1 MYSLDMRTIL
11 LLLFLVFPVNAD
23 QHIIEQEN
31 FEAWQFAC
39 VEEQSQKICDLREL
53 VFDQNTEEVV
63 SYLSITINPDSLA
76 QMQIA
81 FPHAVNLKNSVQLQI
96 DENDPLELN
105 YAYCNQ
111 SACFIAEIIA
121 DNFINMF
128 KAGNQITLKVLLLD
142 NREATITYSVTC
154 SDTTDTYQYT
164 AGTLTATKVADNL
177 AGADIGAADIQP
189 GVVYAIILD
198 VHDASVTAT
207 GDCSATSVGLLGEVN
222 CLCLN

>member
-1 MYSLDMRTIL
+1 VRIIL
-11 LLLFLVFPVNAD
+11 LLLFFVFPVNAD
-23 QHIIEQEN
+23 QHVIEQEN
-31 FEAWQFAC
+31 FEEWQFTC

-142 NREATITYSVTC
+142 NREATITYSLLGF
-154 SDTTDTYQYT
+154 T
-164 AGTLTATKVADNL
+164 AGYNK
-177 AGADIGAADIQP
+177 
-189 GVVYAIILD
+189 
-198 VHDASVTAT
+198 
-207 GDCSATSVGLLGEVN
+207 LLETVN
-222 CLCLN
+222 S

>member
-1 MYSLDMRTIL
+1 MRIIL
-11 LLLFLVFPVNAD
+11 LLLFFVFPVNAD
-23 QHIIEQEN
+23 QHVIEQES
-31 FEAWQFAC
+31 FEAWQFTC

-142 NREATITYSVTC
+142 NREATITYSLLGF
-154 SDTTDTYQYT
+154 T
-164 AGTLTATKVADNL
+164 AGYNK
-177 AGADIGAADIQP
+177 
-189 GVVYAIILD
+189 
-198 VHDASVTAT
+198 
-207 GDCSATSVGLLGEVN
+207 LLETVN
-222 CLCLN
+222 S

>member
-1 MYSLDMRTIL
+1 MRIIL
-11 LLLFLVFPVNAD
+11 LLLFFVFPVNAD
-23 QHIIEQEN
+23 QHVIEQEN
-31 FEAWQFAC
+31 FEEWQFTC

-142 NREATITYSVTC
+142 NREATITYSLLGF
-154 SDTTDTYQYT
+154 T
-164 AGTLTATKVADNL
+164 AGYNK
-177 AGADIGAADIQP
+177 
-189 GVVYAIILD
+189 
-198 VHDASVTAT
+198 
-207 GDCSATSVGLLGEVN
+207 LLETVN
-222 CLCLN
+222 S